1 MTTTNLAGLGVIA
14 LFLLLLFFFAFIG
27 QKKSRLPLRP
37 IPAFERLWRTIGL
50 AVEDGTRLHLSLGR
64 GAVNAPESA
73 SAFVGLRMVQRI
85 MRTVSISDQHPVVT
99 SGDGALNILSRDTLQ
114 ASYKSMGQAGQ
125 YRPSAGRLTGVTPFS
140 FAAGIIPVIA
150 DEDISANVLIGHF
163 GPEVAL
169 ILEAGERKNN
179 LTLAGSDH
187 LAGQAVLYA
196 AAQEPLIGEE
206 VYAGGAYL
214 NVGATH
220 TASLQAQDVLRWV
233 VIFIILGGAA
243 LHFLGLGNLLPI
255 G

>member
-1 MTTTNLAGLGVIA
+1 MTITSLSGLGMAA
-14 LFLLLLFFFAFIG
+14 LFLLLMLVFVFMG
-27 QKKSRLPLRP
+27 RKKSRLPLRP

-50 AVEDGTRLHLSLGR
+50 AVEAGTRLHLSVGR

-85 MRTVSISDQHPVVT
+85 MRMVSISDRYPVIT

-114 ASYKSMGQAGQ
+114 ASYKDMGQAAQ
-125 YRPSAGRLTGVTPFS
+125 YRPSAGRLTGPTPFS
-140 FAAGIIPVIA
+140 FAAGVMPVIA
-150 DEDISANVLIGHF
+150 DEEVSANVLIGHF
-163 GPEVAL
+163 GPEIAL
-169 ILEAGERKNN
+169 ILEAGDRKDN

-187 LAGQAVLYA
+187 LPGQAILYA

-214 NVGATH
+214 QAGSTH
-220 TASLQAQDVLRWV
+220 TASLQAQDVLRWLL
-233 VIFIILGGAA
+233 ILAILGGAV
-243 LHFLGLGNLLPI
+243 LRFLGLGNLIPV